1 MNMTKYK
8 KEGHIMLLQFKFK
21 NFKSFAEEATI
32 DMMATGIKEH
42 SNSLIDVNGNLVLPV
57 AAIFGANASGKSN
70 IFKAF
75 KAMCVDILGVFEK
88 NEKHNNIRSFIF
100 DDKLSK
106 EPTEFQVC
114 VNIDDKEYRYGF
126 TRNQTEV
133 FEEWLFEKKF
143 VKGTRSKEKC
153 VYYRENMI
161 IETKT
166 TNKKEKDEISFVFS
180 MLSEND
186 LLLTLLGKRG
196 KSKYTNLYEWFQSV
210 AQFQDFSDDYD
221 ERVSTLMAAEFLY
234 DKEVLL
240 NDVVSLLQ
248 AFDKSIV
255 NLKIENEKDSNL
267 NDSYQV
273 YSYHLNS
280 KNEIIK
286 IPFSSESSG
295 TQKIFSLATW
305 LMFSINAG
313 MVLFVDE
320 LDAKL
325 HPLALRYLIRLF
337 TNKNTNQGKGQLI
350 FSSHNLVCLDSSDLR
365 RDEIWFV
372 EKNNQ
377 QSTIFSLYDFK
388 CDDDTI
394 RSDVNFGK
402 NYLSGRFGAI
412 PFLDEEE

>member
-1 MNMTKYK
+1 
-8 KEGHIMLLQFKFK
+8 MLLQFKFK
-21 NFKSFAEEATI
+21 NFKSFAEEVTL
-32 DMMATGIKEH
+32 DMLATGIKEH
-42 SNSLIDVNGNLVLPV
+42 SSSLIDVNGNLILPV

-75 KAMCVDILGVFEK
+75 NAMCDEVMGEFEK
-88 NEKHNNIRSFIF
+88 NEKHINIRSFIF

-126 TRNQTEV
+126 LRNQTEV
-133 FEEWLFEKKF
+133 FEEWLFEKNF
-143 VKGTRSKEKC
+143 IKGTRSKEKC
-153 VYYRENMI
+153 VYYRENMT
-161 IETKT
+161 IEPKT
-166 TNKKEKDEISFVFS
+166 VNKKEQDEISFVFS
-180 MLSEND
+180 MLSKND
-186 LLLTLLGKRG
+186 LLLTLLGKRK
-196 KSKYTNLYEWFQSV
+196 KSKYAKLYEWFQST
-210 AQFQDFSDDYD
+210 ARFQDFSDDYD
-221 ERVSTLMAAEFLY
+221 EWASTQMAAEFLY
-234 DKEVLL
+234 DKEMLL
-240 NDVVSLLQ
+240 KEVVSLLR
-248 AFDKSIV
+248 AFDKSI
-255 NLKIENEKDSNL
+255 LSLIIEVEKDSDL

-273 YSYHLNS
+273 YSYHSNS
-280 KNEIIK
+280 KKSKIK

-305 LMFSINAG
+305 LFFSINAG

-337 TNKNTNQGKGQLI
+337 TDTKANTGKGQLI

-377 QSTIFSLYDFK
+377 YSTMFSLYDFK
-388 CDDDTI
+388 NDDDTI

-412 PFLDEEE
+412 PFQDEEE